1 MKSGLL
7 RYPAERPG
15 RPCRNSLERDSST
28 ALMAGTSPYQTIAVA
43 TTFSPRFKRVLAEA
57 KRIRGRFS
65 ADLHL
70 IFAGKRTEETAKK
83 FHEALAQLHLPTD
96 STIHY
101 EEGDPADSIL
111 RTLAR
116 EQIDMVVAGA
126 LEKEVVFHPF
136 LGNVARRLVQEAPC
150 SVMLFTKP
158 MMNPRPLRRIVF
170 IADYGDHGLQALI
183 RTLPLA
189 AAESCERL
197 YVIRII
203 TTFDE
208 ARASIR
214 ADARRH
220 EKPGVDDFEEEALEK
235 FVLSAGATEVPI
247 EARCIRGNTGLITL
261 DFVQSVNAD
270 LLVVPLQKKGETGQP
285 LPSNIAWITDVI
297 PCNLWVIRGAEGPKS
312 NIQAAEKPQ
321 SQSSNTLARVVE
333 N

>member
-1 MKSGLL
+1 VRHEIVVHLM
-7 RYPAERPG
+7 PG
-15 RPCRNSLERDSST
+15 P
-28 ALMAGTSPYQTIAVA
+28 SPYKTIAVA
-43 TTFSPRFKRVLAEA
+43 TTFSPRFKHVFAEA
-57 KRIRGRFS
+57 KRIRERFS

-70 IFAGKRTEETAKK
+70 IYAGKRNEETAKK
-83 FHEALAQLHLPTD
+83 FHDALAELQLPTD

-101 EEGDPADSIL
+101 EDGDPADAIL

-116 EQIDMVVAGA
+116 EKIDMVVAGA
-126 LEKEVVFHPF
+126 LEKEVVLHPF
-136 LGNVARRLVQEAPC
+136 LGNVARRLVREAAC

-158 MMNPRPLRRIVF
+158 LVNPRPLSRIVF

-214 ADARRH
+214 AERRRH
-220 EKPGVDDFEEEALEK
+220 EQPESHDDEEDALEK
-235 FVLSAGATEVPI
+235 FVLAAGATEVPI
-247 EARCIRGNTGLITL
+247 EARCIRGNTGLIAS

-270 LLVVPLQKKGETGQP
+270 LIVVPLQKKSEANQS

-297 PCNLWVIRGAEGPKS
+297 PCNLWVIR
-312 NIQAAEKPQ
+312 
-321 SQSSNTLARVVE
+321 
-333 N
+333 